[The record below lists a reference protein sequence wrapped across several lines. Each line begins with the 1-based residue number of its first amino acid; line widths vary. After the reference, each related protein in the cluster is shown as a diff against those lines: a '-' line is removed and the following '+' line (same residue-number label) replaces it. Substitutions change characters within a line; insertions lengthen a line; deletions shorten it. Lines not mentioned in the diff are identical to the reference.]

1 MTLPKKRF
9 VSGNR
14 EQLAW
19 IFQVGC
25 SFFAQILPGQ
35 FGASDLVHF

>member
-1 MTLPKKRF
+1 MTLQKTRF

-19 IFQVGC
+19 ILQVGC
-25 SFFAQILPGQ
+25 SFF
-35 FGASDLVHF
+35 FGVNLSGAAWGK